1 MPEEMPRNSFR
12 RLASWRGVRRHYLHV
27 GVLFIAALTVALS
40 AQRAAADDLFTTKAP
55 ALPFVSLSGLTGP
68 AYNWNGFYAGG
79 HMGLAW
85 GQSNWTGGPG
95 VSGSTSL
102 FQPINSFD
110 EGGSFFFG
118 LQGGYNY
125 VLPNRVLLGAEV
137 DISAPSFQTLTGISI
152 GGDSNFASPTLGAVN
167 YNETVLSS
175 GTVRGRIG
183 YAPGNWLFYATGGF
197 AWTYDQQTFTQFSTG
212 NSVSPLLWRLGRTA
226 GAGVEVPIPVAPH
239 WTARLEYLFTDYG
252 TNNKT
257 FLGTQPFNS
266 DFQLHE
272 LRFGLN
278 YQFGNGD
285 VSASAPIVTKAS
297 AAPEADLISLHGQ
310 STFVYQGYP
319 SFHSPYNGVNSLD
332 GVGNARETWDISLF
346 AGVRLWKGAEF
357 WIDPE
362 IDQGH
367 GLGDTHGVAGFL
379 SGESYKLG
387 FDYPYA
393 RANRYFIRQT
403 IDLGGSTQ
411 KVDADVNLFAQSYTE
426 NRLVLTVGKFYLTD
440 IFDTNKYAN
449 NPKSDFL
456 NWSVLNAGTFDFGSD
471 AWSTTYGAAV
481 EWYQGIF
488 AFRAA
493 VVDMSQTPAGG
504 GNNAPGYELD
514 STFSQQ
520 QFVAE
525 IEERHLLWGQP
536 GKFKVTGFVIHG
548 RMGDF
553 ADAIALSLP
562 GQPFAGAA
570 SDALASVR
578 AYRLRPGVSL
588 NLEQQVNETV
598 GVFARAGWA
607 NGWVEPWDNT
617 DIDRTVS
624 GGVSINGKNWGRAN
638 DTIGIAG
645 VINGLAPIHAAYFEA
660 GGTGI
665 VIGDG
670 RLNYGLEQIVE
681 AYYSCA
687 ITSLTK
693 ISFDYQF
700 VANPAYNVDRGP
712 VNVFAGRFHTE
723 F

>member
-1 MPEEMPRNSFR
+1 MLEEMPRNSLH
-12 RLASWRGVRRHYLHV
+12 RLARSRGARWHDLLVSALYV
-27 GVLFIAALTVALS
+27 GTLTIAASTE
-40 AQRAAADDLFTTKAP
+40 RAAADDLFTSKAP
-55 ALPFVSLSGLTGP
+55 AFPFVSLSGLTGP

-85 GQSNWTGGPG
+85 GQSNWTGGAG
-95 VSGSTSL
+95 VAGTTSL

-125 VLPNRVLLGAEV
+125 VLPNRILLGAEV
-137 DISAPSFQTLTGISI
+137 DASFPSFQTLTGISI
-152 GGDSNFASPTLGAVN
+152 GGSSNFISPTLGAVN

-183 YAPGNWLFYATGGF
+183 YAPGSWLFYATGGF

-212 NSVSPLLWRLGRTA
+212 NSVSPFLWRLGWTA
-226 GAGVEVPIPVAPH
+226 GAGVEIPIPVAPR

-266 DFQLHE
+266 DFQLQE
-272 LRFGLN
+272 LRLGLN
-278 YQFGNGD
+278 YQFGSGD
-285 VSASAPIVTKAS
+285 APAGAPIVTKA
-297 AAPEADLISLHGQ
+297 APAPEADLVSLHGQ

-332 GVGNARETWDISLF
+332 GVGNARETFDISLF

-403 IDLGGSTQ
+403 IDLGGQTQ
-411 KVDADVNLFAQSYTE
+411 KADADVNLFAQSYTE
-426 NRLVLTVGKFYLTD
+426 NRLVLTVGKFYTMD

-456 NWSVLNAGTFDFGSD
+456 NWSIINAGTFDFASD
-471 AWSTTYGAAV
+471 AWSTSYGAAA

-488 AFRAA
+488 AFRAG
-493 VVDMSQTPAGG
+493 VFDMSQTPAGG
-504 GNNAPGYELD
+504 GNSAPGYELD

-520 QFVAE
+520 EFIGE

-536 GKFKVTGFVIHG
+536 GKLKLTGFVIHG

-553 ADAIALSLP
+553 ADAIALSQP
-562 GQPFAGAA
+562 GQPFAGDAN
-570 SDALASVR
+570 DALASVR
-578 AYRLRPGVSL
+578 AYRLRPGASL
-588 NLEQQVNETV
+588 NLEQQVSETV
-598 GVFARAGWA
+598 GVFARAGWSD
-607 NGWVEPWDNT
+607 GWVEPWDNT

-681 AYYSCA
+681 AYYSYA
-687 ITSLTK
+687 ITSSTK

-700 VANPAYNVDRGP
+700 VVNPGYNADRGP